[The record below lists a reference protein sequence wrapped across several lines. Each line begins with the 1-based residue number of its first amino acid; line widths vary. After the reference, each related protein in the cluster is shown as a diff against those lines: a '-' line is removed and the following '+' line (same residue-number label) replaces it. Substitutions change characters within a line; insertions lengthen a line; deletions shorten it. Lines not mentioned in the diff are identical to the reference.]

1 MSGKGQR
8 EPLIAAD
15 GGETRAALTISARGG
30 GAGAGASLGSGGS
43 TPSGVALG
51 VTAGN
56 KEDEEV
62 RPAARAARGGIS
74 FPRGQPPP

>member
-1 MSGKGQR
+1 MSGKGGKGQR
-8 EPLIAAD
+8 EPLIASED
-15 GGETRAALTISARGG
+15 EGRATLTISAARGG
-30 GAGAGASLGSGGS
+30 ASAGGSLGSGGS

-62 RPAARAARGGIS
+62 RGSARARAV
-74 FPRGQPPP
+74 P